1 MKITH
6 IHTRIHTQ
14 LDRYYQRSKRD
25 MNILKK
31 ETFRERINESLEN
44 KYTMLEMKTSVIEM
58 RDKAEETSQEVE

>member
-1 MKITH
+1 
-6 IHTRIHTQ
+6 
-14 LDRYYQRSKRD
+14 

-44 KYTMLEMKTSVIEM
+44 RYTMLEMKTSVIEM